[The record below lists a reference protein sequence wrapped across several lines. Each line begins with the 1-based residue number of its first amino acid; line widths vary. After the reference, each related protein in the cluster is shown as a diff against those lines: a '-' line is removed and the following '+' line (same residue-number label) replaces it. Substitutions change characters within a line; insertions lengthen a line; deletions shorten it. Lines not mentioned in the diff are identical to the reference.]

1 MGFWG
6 TRRGASSSATVGSS
20 AVELIPDVAPI
31 QVFLAD
37 RIVTGH
43 IATEGER
50 ITDLLAERRGLRV
63 QLEDGTWEQID
74 VDDIRLV
81 APPPHASKR
90 RIHRSKHRVQLLV
103 PPYKVM
109 GVVHLPPGT
118 QLDPFV
124 LRTGRLVLP
133 VTGAW
138 LLGDGDPSVDQ
149 QLDVAILAVHAI
161 ETAKELLYSL

>member
-6 TRRGASSSATVGSS
+6 MRRGASSSSTVGSA
-20 AVELIPDVAPI
+20 AVELIPDAAPI

-37 RIVTGH
+37 RIVSGH
-43 IATEGER
+43 VVTEGER

-63 QLEDGTWEQID
+63 QVEDGSWEQID
-74 VDDIRLV
+74 VDDIRLI

-103 PPYKVM
+103 PPYQVM

-124 LRTGRLVLP
+124 LRTGRVVLP
-133 VTGAW
+133 VTRAW
-138 LLGDGDPSVDQ
+138 LLADGDPSVDQ

-161 ETAKELLYSL
+161 QTAKELLYLV